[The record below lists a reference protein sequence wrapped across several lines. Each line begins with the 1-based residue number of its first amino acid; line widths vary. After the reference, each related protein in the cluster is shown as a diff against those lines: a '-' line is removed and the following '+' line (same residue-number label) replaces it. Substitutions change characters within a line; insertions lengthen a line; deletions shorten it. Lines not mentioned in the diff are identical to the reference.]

1 MQQEEEHRR
10 ALKKKQDEEQAVHR
24 AEAEEAV
31 MVKTEYLRVE
41 GERIRVEME
50 AKEDERIRLQCTV
63 EGQQPQVEREQTD
76 SQREGTRE
84 ETRDEQQIEVDE
96 VQEEGI
102 IQDKEEEDEPIDEQQ
117 QIEADVDVEEDEHTV
132 DDEEEEEEIVEKDK
146 NDVNDEEEEM
156 VEDENDVDDEEEEI
170 VEEDDIDVDDEEEE
184 IVEEDDIDVDD
195 EEEEI
200 VANDEEEE
208 IVANDEEEE
217 MIEEDVDDEEEEEIV
232 QEEYE
237 GDVDDDEEQPGQIT
251 QLLEENK
258 LLKRQLNDVTFGIE
272 MIEANDEMTKFYTG
286 LPTWPMFLHL
296 LFFLNVTTHSCCKL
310 SPENELFLVLVR
322 LRLGLLYNDISVR
335 FNLSLSAVA
344 RIVQKWID
352 IMYQRLSFL
361 IAWPERGVCS
371 QNMPIAFK
379 ETYPRCRCIIDCSEI
394 FIETPLN
401 YTARAKTFS
410 NYKKHNTIKF
420 LIGVTPFGTI
430 SFLSECWGGRVSD
443 KNLTQSSNF
452 LNKLERGDTIL
463 ADRGFT
469 VAEDLAVHGAT
480 LEIPSF
486 TRGKQQLSQREVEL
500 SKQLSRVRIH
510 VERVIGLLKNKFLV
524 LKGPLPI
531 SILKHK
537 GDTKVAN
544 IDKILTICSALTN
557 LSASIV

>member
-208 IVANDEEEE
+208 
-217 MIEEDVDDEEEEEIV
+217 MIEEDVDDEEEEIV

-258 LLKRQLNDVTFGIE
+258 LLKRQLKDVTFGIE

>member
-1 MQQEEEHRR
+1 MQQEEEHCR

-217 MIEEDVDDEEEEEIV
+217 MIEEDVDDEEEEIV

-258 LLKRQLNDVTFGIE
+258 LLKRQLKDVTFGIE

-286 LPTWPMFLHL
+286 LPTWPMFLYL

>member
-1 MQQEEEHRR
+1 M
-10 ALKKKQDEEQAVHR
+10 
-24 AEAEEAV
+24 
-31 MVKTEYLRVE
+31 
-41 GERIRVEME
+41 
-50 AKEDERIRLQCTV
+50 
-63 EGQQPQVEREQTD
+63 
-76 SQREGTRE
+76 
-84 ETRDEQQIEVDE
+84 
-96 VQEEGI
+96 QEEGI

-217 MIEEDVDDEEEEEIV
+217 MIEEDVDDEEEEIV

-258 LLKRQLNDVTFGIE
+258 LLKRQLKDVTFGIE

>member
-217 MIEEDVDDEEEEEIV
+217 MIEEDVDDEEEEIV

-258 LLKRQLNDVTFGIE
+258 LLKRQLKDVTFGIE

>member
-208 IVANDEEEE
+208 IV
-217 MIEEDVDDEEEEEIV
+217 

-258 LLKRQLNDVTFGIE
+258 LLKRQLKDVTFGIE

>member
-1 MQQEEEHRR
+1 MQQEEEHHR
-10 ALKKKQDEEQAVHR
+10 ALKKKQDEEQAVHQ

-217 MIEEDVDDEEEEEIV
+217 MIEEDVDDEEEEIV

-258 LLKRQLNDVTFGIE
+258 LLKRQLKDVTFGIE

>member
-217 MIEEDVDDEEEEEIV
+217 MIEEDVDDEEEEIV

-258 LLKRQLNDVTFGIE
+258 LLKRQLKDVTFGIE

-452 LNKLERGDTIL
+452 LNKLEQGDTIL

-469 VAEDLAVHGAT
+469 VAEDLGVHGAT